1 MTLLE
6 QIKEAGIVGCGGAG
20 FPTHVKLN
28 CTVEYLII
36 NAAEC
41 EPLLRTDRFLMLHKA
56 REIVTAAGMI
66 GDMVQAGKRYIALKE
81 TYSEEIAAL
90 EAAITTV
97 AAFILAYGLHLTRI
111 PGKIKE
117 GLQLVVMMPMFLPS
131 ITYGF
136 AVIYSFGKQGL
147 ITKLVGEQL
156 FPIYG
161 FWGLL
166 ISFIVYTL
174 PPAFLV
180 LYNAFFY
187 IDKNFITVSKI
198 MGDSQMRT
206 LWMTSVRPLL
216 GSLMAAFI
224 LSFFLSFTDFGI
236 PVSIGGE
243 YDMIA
248 VELYMKMMG
257 ALPDFER
264 GSVIAM
270 AMLVPS
276 VISVML
282 LRYMEKFNFRYNKS
296 AVMRCSAPLCATV
309 LSACFLQR
317 LHCCL
322 FRFLPLCSLCR
333 L

>member
-1 MTLLE
+1 MNRKSFELKFCFWFVCIAFAFFLGVPLANLAFKSLQSGNAIGLANYSRILTDATF
-6 QIKEAGIVGCGGAG
+6 IEAFRNSFVI
-20 FPTHVKLN
+20 
-28 CTVEYLII
+28 
-36 NAAEC
+36 
-41 EPLLRTDRFLMLHKA
+41 
-56 REIVTAAGMI
+56 
-66 GDMVQAGKRYIALKE
+66 
-81 TYSEEIAAL
+81 SAL
-90 EAAITTV
+90 EAAITV
-97 AAFILAYGLHLTRI
+97 VIAFMLAYGLHLTRI

-117 GLQLVVMMPMFLPS
+117 GLQLIIMMPMFLPS

-147 ITKLVGEQL
+147 VTKLIGEQL

-166 ISFIVYTL
+166 ISYIVYTL
-174 PPAFLV
+174 PPVFLV

-198 MGDSQMRT
+198 MGDSPLRT
-206 LWMTSVRPLL
+206 FWMTSVRPLL

-243 YDMIA
+243 YEVIA

-257 ALPDFER
+257 ALPDFES

-276 VISVML
+276 IISVML
-282 LRYMEKFNFRYNKS
+282 LRYMEKFNFRYNKIS
-296 AVMRCSAPLCATV
+296 RYEVQRSFVRDGAFSLFFAAVTLLFVSVFAIMFNCAV
-309 LSACFLQR
+309 CKKLAVPAGV
-317 LHCCL
+317 HA
-322 FRFLPLCSLCR
+322 
-333 L
+333 